1 MQRRSTTI
9 GLIVQGSYVLQ
20 ESVGVLSDLERGAA
34 MFASGH
40 TSRRV
45 SSLRKRMAS
54 SRLGLVSV
62 PPGLVYN
69 TNYVIMYDIQG

>member
-1 MQRRSTTI
+1 MRIRSTTT
-9 GLIVQGSYVLQ
+9 GLIVDSLYVLQ
-20 ESVGVLSDLERGAA
+20 EMAGVMSDPEKGAA

-45 SSLRKRMAS
+45 SLLRKRMAS